1 MQVWGRDIIS
11 TLIYFTSGL
20 SFLMAIQKLVPVKR
34 RIENYLVFILY
45 LALAFILFALANVLT
60 ERERELPVTIF
71 LLLTSFSLIGPL
83 TVLYTHALIYP
94 ETPKPKYLK
103 YHFVWPVMNLV
114 GEFIFFFLQRLK
126 TQQDAINDFL
136 GDRLHHPFAIP
147 ILITTVSSTAY
158 FFFRYRVLFQVFEVR
173 EIRKQIIFILILA
186 SISAAALYS
195 VVIGFLFTLDY
206 VFAAG
211 AVLISGVIVTL
222 FFAAARYPDFFGP
235 LSREVLKR
243 KYEKSLLK
251 GLDLELLQNRLTEF
265 MRVKKLYHNPVL
277 GLKTLAKELGIHP
290 NQLSEFFSQNL
301 RTNFAGYVNQFRIEE
316 VCELL
321 KENPDQDI
329 LTTCFYVGFN
339 SKSTFND
346 LFKKTIGL
354 TPSEYRDSLRK
365 A

>member
-11 TLIYFTSGL
+11 TFIYFTAGL
-20 SFLMAIQKLVPVKR
+20 SFLMAIQKLVPTKR
-34 RIENYLVFILY
+34 RMENYLIFILY
-45 LALAFILFALANVLT
+45 VSLAFILFSLANVLT
-60 ERERELPVTIF
+60 DRERELPVCIF

-94 ETPKPKYLK
+94 ETPKDKYLK
-103 YHFVWPVMNLV
+103 YHFILPLV
-114 GEFIFFFLQRLK
+114 IFGGEFIFFFTQNLK
-126 TQQDAINDFL
+126 TQQEAIATFL
-136 GDRLHHPFAIP
+136 ANRLGHPFAIP
-147 ILITTVSSTAY
+147 IILTTVSSTVY

-173 EIRKQIIFILILA
+173 DIRKQIIFILVLA
-186 SISAAALYS
+186 STSAIALYS
-195 VVIGFLFTLDY
+195 VVFGFLFTVDLI
-206 VFAAG
+206 FAVG
-211 AVLISGVIVTL
+211 AVLIGGVIITL

-243 KYEKSLLK
+243 KYEKSLLN

-290 NQLSEFFSQNL
+290 NQLSEFLSQKL

-316 VCELL
+316 VCQLL

-329 LTTCFYVGFN
+329 LTTCFFVGFN

-346 LFKKTIGL
+346 LFKKLVGL
-354 TPSEYRDSLRK
+354 TPSEYRDSLK
-365 A
+365 K